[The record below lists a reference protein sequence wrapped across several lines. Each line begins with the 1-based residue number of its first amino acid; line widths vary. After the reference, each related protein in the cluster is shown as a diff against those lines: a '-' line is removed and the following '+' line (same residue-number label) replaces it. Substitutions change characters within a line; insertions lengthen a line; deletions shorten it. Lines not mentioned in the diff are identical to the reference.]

1 MSFSKEGSVAM
12 SNEKVNCSFCATLAN
27 HKDNDEYYRN
37 RRRNSDGYVYEYT
50 AALVSQTYY
59 EGYPTGK
66 VTSYNYTLNYCPE
79 CGKLLMEAKYEPEDH
94 NS

>member
-1 MSFSKEGSVAM
+1 M
-12 SNEKVNCSFCATLAN
+12 SNEKVECSFCTTLAK

-37 RRRNSDGYVYEYT
+37 RRRNRDDYVYEYT

-59 EGYPTGK
+59 KGYPTGK